1 MKCPPQSRPP
11 EAGVEQEPPRS
22 ASRDRSIGKIKM
34 RTIPQT
40 AEILETS
47 ERTVQRLIQ
56 RKELRAHYFGRLV
69 RIADADIAALLDATR
84 TF

>member
-1 MKCPPQSRPP
+1 MKRPPHSRPP
-11 EAGVEQEPPRS
+11 EDGVEQEPPRS
-22 ASRDRSIGKIKM
+22 ASRDRSIGKM

-56 RKELRAHYFGRLV
+56 RKKLRAHYFGRLV
-69 RIADADIAALLDATR
+69 RIADADIAALLNATR